1 MLAVVVDPATLLP
14 LITLE
19 EAKQHLRVDDSDSDE
34 LISLYA
40 DAAVQSCLTWCDL
53 KLVPVGAEP
62 SFRAAALLN
71 LSDLFANREGVVAG
85 QSFGVNPTAERLL
98 RPFALI
104 RV

>member
-1 MLAVVVDPATLLP
+1 MLAVVVDPETLLP

-19 EAKQHLRVDDSDSDE
+19 EAKQHLRVDDIDSDE

-62 SFRAAALLN
+62 SFKAAALLN